1 MNKEYLNSV
10 SPVEKVLYKAS
21 FNFQKK
27 LGKSDEVAH
36 EKSVESVKS
45 TMGIANAD
53 EVIDYVDVFTGERF
67 SCTENEMMARNA

>member
-1 MNKEYLNSV
+1 MNIKYLNSL
-10 SPVEKVLYKAS
+10 SPVEKVLYKTS

-36 EKSVESVKS
+36 EKSVKSVND
-45 TMGIANAD
+45 TMGISSSD
-53 EVIDYVDVFTGERF
+53 EVIDYVDVFTGEKF